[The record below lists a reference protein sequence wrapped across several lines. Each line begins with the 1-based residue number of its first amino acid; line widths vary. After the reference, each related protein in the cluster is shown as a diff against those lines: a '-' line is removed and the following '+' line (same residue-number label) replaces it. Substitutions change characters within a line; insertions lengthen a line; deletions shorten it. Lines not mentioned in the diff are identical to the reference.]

1 MLLSRGI
8 VLVQFCCNEQPSGH
22 YLTFIF
28 KKKSDSLMLV
38 SLLQIRRLKQHL
50 LVQLPPLRR
59 QIVRLLLKSSDI
71 VSAKAAVA
79 EKKVVNR
86 DTDASGKSVA
96 EDMTS
101 EIFIEN
107 DGNLYIFLCVY
118 SAKVYVKES
127 CLITDWIKKQGQ
139 EELV

>member
-1 MLLSRGI
+1 M
-8 VLVQFCCNEQPSGH
+8 
-22 YLTFIF
+22 
-28 KKKSDSLMLV
+28 
-38 SLLQIRRLKQHL
+38 
-50 LVQLPPLRR
+50 QLPPLRR

-101 EIFIEN
+101 EIFIEV
-107 DGNLYIFLCVY
+107 DGNLYIFYVY
-118 SAKVYVKES
+118 TLQKFMSRSPV
-127 CLITDWIKKQGQ
+127 
-139 EELV
+139 

>member
-1 MLLSRGI
+1 M
-8 VLVQFCCNEQPSGH
+8 
-22 YLTFIF
+22 
-28 KKKSDSLMLV
+28 
-38 SLLQIRRLKQHL
+38 
-50 LVQLPPLRR
+50 QLPPLRR

-101 EIFIEN
+101 EIFIEV
-107 DGNLYIFLCVY
+107 DGNLYIFYVY
-118 SAKVYVKES
+118 TLQTFMSRSPV
-127 CLITDWIKKQGQ
+127 
-139 EELV
+139 